1 MAMTLLFSSPTS
13 LRVLHTITTR
23 LHHQNTIMD
32 RALHLRQYLV
42 QLVGPLMPKHIP
54 QEMAEN
60 FVLELTAALLS
71 TNQPSNLPDLLKDLQ
86 KIMVDLG
93 QEWKWREF
101 ETVAHR
107 LIDEPLLDAKFR
119 IISQFPGFIPMTG
132 DDSTSLHGVRDSLR
146 SQSFHDIL
154 RSSNRDF
161 RSSPIKQSAVSLSKI
176 IEPYYN
182 TLDEH
187 AVIENLAF
195 TLLGQDSTMF
205 QFSSTNEVIIPP
217 EINISHTM
225 LLTDIL
231 EPALI
236 YRRLLREKDSA
247 ITDSSPITRA
257 FLRCVDTLLIEYSKT
272 VEAIF
277 HREPSTLQTVFVELE
292 SSTRSLR
299 LINYLFTQMSLLLSY
314 DLLVKIHHVSN
325 FGDLH
330 VQNVAMRLFNEASI
344 PYYEYVEHWV
354 IRGELAD
361 ESKEFFVSFDTFQNH
376 IKDIVVFHPNKV
388 PSFLKCDS
396 ALSAKLFQIG
406 KMIIF
411 LEKYL
416 KELVWINNYFTRYSN
431 FIFKVHRGIRNMP
444 SKVFHALISSQY
456 EELVNFSQLVLF
468 SKHNIFLHF
477 RNLKDVML
485 IGRSDL
491 TAAIEI
497 QGRQL
502 LSGPALQLTAANLSE
517 LLTEGILTSSM
528 RWLPENYK
536 NSIQARILDMS
547 HGTIGWEVFTL
558 DYKLMDIPLEL
569 ALDYKDASTQYFR
582 LFNFLWSLRH
592 FHFLLTESFASS
604 KDLSRR
610 LGRAA
615 NYILHPD
622 EHFSWVKR
630 NLRSVDL
637 VRSKLNSFL
646 ISLIEYLSWDIVEE
660 SFEKRVVRKLFRT
673 QAPTQNPDL
682 ADENILL
689 SFNPEFFQHCK
700 NTDLLRGLN
709 TVKSVPHN
717 MNDVTLDD
725 LTDIHSDFLDKV
737 ANSKLLREY
746 ESSAMAEPYIDQIF
760 GLLNVIQAFVRS
772 HGEFITLVSDYINA
786 LSLHESTGDVV
797 EYENVIHH
805 LQRVGDIIIR
815 GYHRDFKP
823 KVDRL
828 RKDLKADL
836 NLRKLGKC
844 I

>member
-1 MAMTLLFSSPTS
+1 
-13 LRVLHTITTR
+13 
-23 LHHQNTIMD
+23 MD
-32 RALHLRQYLV
+32 RALHLRQYLA

-54 QEMAEN
+54 QEMADN

-71 TNQPSNLPDLLKDLQ
+71 TNLLSNLPDLLKDLQ
-86 KIMVDLG
+86 KIMIDLG

-101 ETVAHR
+101 ETVAYKVTR
-107 LIDEPLLDAKFR
+107 EPLLDDKFR
-119 IISQFPGFIPMTG
+119 MLSQFPGFVPIDGG
-132 DDSTSLHGVRDSLR
+132 DSSLLQGARDSLK

-154 RSSNRDF
+154 RSTNRDL
-161 RSSPIKQSAVSLSKI
+161 RSSPIKQSNVSLSKV

-182 TLDEH
+182 TLDEG

-195 TLLGQDSTMF
+195 TLLGQDSTLF
-205 QFSSTNEVIIPP
+205 QFSSTNEVVIPP

-236 YRRLLREKDSA
+236 YRRLLREKESA
-247 ITDSSPITRA
+247 IADSSPITRA

-272 VEAIF
+272 VEAVF
-277 HREPSTLQTVFVELE
+277 HRGPSTLQTVFVELDP
-292 SSTRSLR
+292 SIRSLR
-299 LINYLFTQMSLLLSY
+299 LINYLFSQMPQLLSY
-314 DLLVKIHHVSN
+314 DLLVKIHHISN
-325 FGDLH
+325 FGDLL
-330 VQNVAMRLFNEASI
+330 VQNVATRIFDEASI
-344 PYYEYVEHWV
+344 PYYEYIEHWI

-361 ESKEFFVSFDTFQNH
+361 ESNEFFVSFDTSQNH

-388 PSFLKCDS
+388 PSFLKCDG

-416 KELVWINNYFTRYSN
+416 KELVWINNYLTRYSN
-431 FIFKVHRGIRNMP
+431 FIFTVHRGIRNMP
-444 SKVFHALISSQY
+444 PKVLHALINSQY

-468 SKHNIFLHF
+468 SKHNIFLHL

-497 QGRQL
+497 QGRQV

-517 LLTEGILTSSM
+517 LLTDAILTSSM
-528 RWLPENYK
+528 RGLPEPYK

-569 ALDYKDASTQYFR
+569 ALDYKNASTQYFR

-610 LGRAA
+610 LARAA
-615 NYILHPD
+615 NYVLHPD
-622 EHFSWVKR
+622 ENFSWVKR
-630 NLRSVDL
+630 SLRSVDL

-660 SFEKRVVRKLFRT
+660 NFEKRVVRKLFRT
-673 QAPTQNPDL
+673 QTPTQILEL
-682 ADENILL
+682 ADENILP

-700 NTDLLRGLN
+700 NTDLLRGLS
-709 TVKSVPHN
+709 TVRSAPHN

-737 ANSKLLREY
+737 ANSKLLREKD
-746 ESSAMAEPYIDQIF
+746 SSSTVEPYIDQIF
-760 GLLNVIQAFVRS
+760 GILSVILAFVRS
-772 HGEFITLVSDYINA
+772 HGEFITSVTEYINA

-797 EYENVIHH
+797 EYENVVHH
-805 LQRVGDIIIR
+805 LQKVGDLIVR
-815 GYHRDFKP
+815 GYYHGDFKP
-823 KVDRL
+823 KVDQL
-828 RKDLKADL
+828 RRDLKSDL